1 MNYIH
6 TVAAGRMTKDAD
18 LRFTPSGKAVAKFT
32 VVVNSKY
39 KASDG
44 TAKEEATFLECVA
57 WNKTAELIGQ
67 YTRKGSEILVDGELK
82 QENWDDKTTGQKRSK
97 LVLTVGKVVFCG
109 KREETISQPAIPAAA
124 PKPAT
129 AASPVPAGEKDEVP
143 F

>member
-6 TVAAGRMTKDAD
+6 TVVMGRMTKEAE
-18 LRFTPSGKAVAKFT
+18 LRFTPSGNAVAKFT

-44 TAKEEATFLECVA
+44 TMKEDATFLECVA
-57 WNKTAELIGQ
+57 WNKTAELLGQ
-67 YTRKGSEILVDGELK
+67 YTRKGSKILVDGELR

-97 LVLTVGKVVFCG
+97 MVLTVGKVVFCD
-109 KREETISQPAIPAAA
+109 KREAAGTQPATPAAEPRPTAAAA
-124 PKPAT
+124 PT
-129 AASPVPAGEKDEVP
+129 PAGEADQVP